1 MLKTSIPCYTIVLY
15 PETEIHSESQKCR
28 FAENRLYARGVSME
42 QYPLIKVFEGNDKLI
57 YSMAYAY
64 PDKVT
69 QYAQKFIGNGLLLG
83 MD

>member
-1 MLKTSIPCYTIVLY
+1 LKTSIPCDTIVLY
-15 PETEIHSESQKCR
+15 PETEIHSESQKR
-28 FAENRLYARGVSME
+28 WFEENRLFARGAPME